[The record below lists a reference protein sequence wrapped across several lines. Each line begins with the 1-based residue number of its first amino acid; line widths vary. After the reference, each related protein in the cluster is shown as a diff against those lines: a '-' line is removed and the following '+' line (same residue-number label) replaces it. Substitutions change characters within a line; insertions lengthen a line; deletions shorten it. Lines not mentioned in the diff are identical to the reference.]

1 MDKKIWKWQKESIK
15 NTDEWINRNNEI
27 SVIEENDGIV
37 ILMRGNNFLLFPKL
51 RPLNIWSF

>member
-1 MDKKIWKWQKESIK
+1 MKMTKRKYK

-51 RPLNIWSF
+51 RPLNI

>member
-1 MDKKIWKWQKESIK
+1 MTKRKYK

-51 RPLNIWSF
+51 RPLNI